1 MASTER
7 FFTTTSLKGETPQSK
22 PLFRWSAAGI
32 RTKILAPLIILMFF
46 SLLGSTVGFILSTNT
61 TRNDILDGQLHEES
75 SRLDIALKQSEEDVK
90 NGAIALSKD
99 PEIIKALQKDTIGSD
114 VIMKMDS
121 RATPVRDRFFLHQ
134 IVIRNKEGI
143 NRVNIA
149 TFAELTEQSFYEHE
163 SLASCHQTPQ
173 IHFVPTDKTTL
184 LVGCAPIQAKNP
196 SQQSAEQ
203 TMLGVVYTVQDVPR
217 RLERIRRNLGLS
229 AEINLLD
236 HPQSA
241 GGASAQSLETGS
253 SMDGY
258 RVRLLPLS
266 LAGTDIAILLSLS
279 EQEINEIVGSGFRVM
294 VISSG
299 LTFLLLLSVG
309 VWLAQSFTQPIL
321 KLDAVAQAVA
331 AGDLKRRAN
340 LSHDDEIGRLGCS
353 FDQATATIA
362 HLLDQQART
371 AGERHAILQSMA
383 DGLLAVDV
391 DERIIMINPVAA
403 DLLGQPAASLL
414 SQPLLKLTNVEDT
427 VLAIGLQQVV
437 DQIRSELHD
446 PDMNK
451 TEEHISLGERV
462 VRLHSAPTMGSG
474 GRLTGAVVVLQDITE
489 EVEAD
494 RAKSAFIGTASHEL
508 RTPLASM
515 KGFVDI
521 FYMSG
526 TDNLTESQTMFLDT
540 IKRQTENMVQ
550 LVNDLLEMARLEQG
564 SLRGEQQ
571 WVALPHVVEES
582 LTSLKPQIENRAIQ
596 LNVDISPDIPHIW
609 IDALHLRRIVT
620 NLFSNA
626 MKYSYHGGPVNIRVY
641 ELRDPLFLPSS
652 PDDQP
657 WKYGDPRSL
666 VVEVEDKGV
675 GIRESD
681 QSKIFTRFF
690 RSDNELSVEAG
701 GSGLGLAITRSLV
714 HLHHGQIGFRSIEKE
729 GSCFWVRL
737 PAPSTEALMDE
748 TNSDGQEYEAVE
760 EEEER

>member
-1 MASTER
+1 VASTER
-7 FFTTTSLKGETPQSK
+7 FLTTTSLTEEKQQGKPIFFHWSK
-22 PLFRWSAAGI
+22 AGI

-149 TFAELTEQSFYEHE
+149 TYSDLTEQSFYEHE
-163 SLASCHQTPQ
+163 SLANCHQTPQ

-217 RLERIRRNLGLS
+217 RLERIRRDLGLS
-229 AEINLLD
+229 AEIKLLD

-241 GGASAQSLETGS
+241 GASAQSLETGS

-309 VWLAQSFTQPIL
+309 VWLAQSFTRPIL

-340 LSHDDEIGRLGCS
+340 LSHDDEIGRLGRS

-403 DLLGQPAASLL
+403 DLLGQTSAALL
-414 SQPLLKLTNVEDT
+414 SKPLLNLTNVEDT

-446 PDMNK
+446 PDMDK
-451 TEEHISLGERV
+451 TEEHISLGDRV

-474 GRLTGAVVVLQDITE
+474 NRLTGAVVVLQDITE

-526 TDNLTESQTMFLDT
+526 IDNLTESQTMFLDT

-582 LTSLKPQIENRAIQ
+582 LTSLKPQVEHRAIQ

-626 MKYSYHGGPVNIRVY
+626 MKYSYHGGSVNIRVY
-641 ELRDPLFLPSS
+641 ELRDPTLLPSS

-714 HLHHGQIGFRSIEKE
+714 HLHHGQIGFHSIEKE

-737 PAPSTEALMDE
+737 PAPSTEALTNE
-748 TNSDGQEYEAVE
+748 TNADGQEYQAVE
-760 EEEER
+760 EE